1 MANRRYELTDEQW
14 ERIKELIP
22 RSKMGRPRKDDRLI
36 LNGMFWLAR
45 SGAGWEDLP
54 ERYGSWKTV
63 YSRFCKWRD
72 DGTLI
77 NIFKALKCR
86 CRYGKFIIRFYSNK
100 GASA

>member
-45 SGAGWEDLP
+45 SGAGWED
-54 ERYGSWKTV
+54 
-63 YSRFCKWRD
+63 C
-72 DGTLI
+72 I
-77 NIFKALKCR
+77 Q
-86 CRYGKFIIRFYSNK
+86 
-100 GASA
+100 